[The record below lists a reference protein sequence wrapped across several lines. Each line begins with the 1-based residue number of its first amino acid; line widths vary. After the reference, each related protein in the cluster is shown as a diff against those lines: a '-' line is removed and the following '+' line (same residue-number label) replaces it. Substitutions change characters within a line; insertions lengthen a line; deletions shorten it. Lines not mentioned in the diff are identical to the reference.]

1 MKKLLVTGSAGF
13 IGFHLVKR
21 LMDKGYNIV
30 GVDSLSDYYDVRLKK
45 SRLDELDKYH
55 SEKSPETGSLY
66 RFIKLDISDK
76 EPLFELFKSERF
88 NYVFHLAAQAGVR
101 YSLKNPQSYID
112 SNIQGFFNILEA
124 CRKYM
129 PEHLIFASSSS
140 VYGLNGQLP
149 FSASHHTD
157 HPVSLYAATKKANE
171 MMAHSYAHLFGI
183 PTTGLRFF
191 TVYGPWGR
199 PDMAYF
205 SFTRKIFAGE
215 PIEVYNNGDLMRDF
229 TYIDDIVNAV
239 ALLTDKAP
247 AENPSFNTL
256 SPDPSLSS
264 APYRLFN
271 IGNNSP
277 VRLMNFIQVL
287 EEITRIKAKK
297 TFKPMQPGDVYTTY
311 ADIDDLADYVGFRPV
326 TSLETGLKQFVEWYK
341 GYTPLIY
348 QNTEH

>member
-1 MKKLLVTGSAGF
+1 
-13 IGFHLVKR
+13 
-21 LMDKGYNIV
+21 MDEGYQIV
-30 GVDSLSDYYDVRLKK
+30 GVDSLSDYYDVQLKQA
-45 SRLDELDKYH
+45 RLDQLEKYYF
-55 SEKSPETGSLY
+55 ETATNQGSTY
-66 RFIKLDISDK
+66 RFIKLDVADK
-76 EPLFELFKSERF
+76 EPLFELFKNEKF
-88 NYVFHLAAQAGVR
+88 NYVIHLAAQAGVR
-101 YSLKNPQSYID
+101 YSLHNPQSYIN

-124 CRKYM
+124 CRTYM

-140 VYGLNGQLP
+140 VYGLNSQIP
-149 FSASHHTD
+149 FSTSHHTD

-171 MMAHSYAHLFGI
+171 MMAHSYAHLFKI

-205 SFTRKIFAGE
+205 SFTNKIFAGE
-215 PIEVYNNGDLMRDF
+215 PIEVYNKGDLMRDF

-239 ALLTDKAP
+239 ALLIDKAP

-277 VRLMNFIQVL
+277 VRLMDFIKIL
-287 EEITRIKAKK
+287 EEIIGIKAKK
-297 TFKPMQPGDVYTTY
+297 TFKQMQPGDVYATY
-311 ADIDDLADYVGFRPV
+311 ADIDDLSNYVGFRPV
-326 TSLETGLKQFVEWYK
+326 TSLKTGLKQFVNWYVSYYK
-341 GYTPLIY
+341 QETKFK
-348 QNTEH
+348 T